1 MLIQK
6 RPLSQQLNNLK
17 TGCMAHPEYV
27 HSAIQ
32 TMAETPLRIYLNNFD
47 ESRIR
52 LSRLLQLTPQEEQT
66 LTYRDTARRIAILRK
81 TWPDIAAAAAEILAA
96 PLRKCYQER
105 KDAYG
110 KPDSTD

>member
-1 MLIQK
+1 MDFQK
-6 RPLSQQLNNLK
+6 LPLSQRLNNLK
-17 TGCMAHPEYV
+17 HGCMAYPEYV
-27 HSAIQ
+27 SHSIQ
-32 TMAETPLRIYLNNFD
+32 TMAETPLRIYLNHFD

-66 LTYRDTARRIAILRK
+66 LTYRDAARRIAILRK
-81 TWPDIAAAAAEILAA
+81 TGPDIAAAAAEILDA

>member
-1 MLIQK
+1 MTFQK
-6 RPLSQQLNNLK
+6 LPLSTRLNNIN
-17 TGCMAHPEYV
+17 TGYAAHPEYV
-27 HSAIQ
+27 PSAIQ
-32 TMAETPLRIYLNNFD
+32 NMAETPLRIYLNNFD

-110 KPDSTD
+110 KPNSTD